1 MSHAVGLFANVSSHR
16 RRVHVRDLLFIA
28 ITAAFFSLSFAYAKA
43 FDHL

>member
-1 MSHAVGLFANVSSHR
+1 MLLVSSQTSAR
-16 RRVHVRDLLFIA
+16 IAGGSTLRDLLFIA